1 VAIALRKIAKA
12 NRGFKGIWIP
22 ASYWLDENLTDREI
36 LFLVE
41 IDSLDIGEDGCFA
54 SNKHFSDFFGLTASR
69 CSQIIKGLK
78 DKGYVEVEY
87 EYGPNKEILKRSMR
101 VVNKLKPP
109 IKYSKGGYLENA
121 KGSNT
126 SFSNTAINKDHMSS
140 KPDSIP
146 YSKII
151 SHLNSTAEKNFK
163 VTQKWKDLIKA
174 RWNEGQRLDDFIK
187 VIDVK
192 SSQWLKDQKMNK
204 YLRPQTLFSNKFD
217 EYLNERQAHSYSNK
231 RRRETVPSHI
241 LSNKK
246 KKDDV
251 DVLLEADKIIE
262 ERRKHE

>member
-1 VAIALRKIAKA
+1 MRKIAKA

-22 ASYWLDENLTDREI
+22 AKYWLDENLTDREI

-78 DKGYVEVEY
+78 EKGYIEVLY
-87 EYGPNKEILKRSMR
+87 EYGPNQEIIKRTMR

-109 IKYSKGGYLENA
+109 IKISKGGYLENA

-126 SFSNTAINKDHMSS
+126 SFSNTTINKDHMSS

-146 YSKII
+146 YSQII
-151 SHLNSTAEKNFK
+151 KHLNSTSNKNFK

-174 RWNEGQRLDDFIK
+174 RWNEGQRFDDFIK
-187 VIDVK
+187 VIDKK
-192 SSQWLKDQKMNK
+192 SNQWLKDPKMSK

-217 EYLNERQAHSYSNK
+217 DYLNEQESHSYRHT
-231 RRRETVPSHI
+231 RRIEKVPSHI
-241 LSNKK
+241 TQTKRNSE
-246 KKDDV
+246 DF
-251 DVLLEADKIIE
+251 DVLKEADRIIE
-262 ERRKHE
+262 ERRINE

>member
-1 VAIALRKIAKA
+1 MRKIAKA

-54 SNKHFSDFFGLTASR
+54 SNKHFSDFFGLTSSR

-78 DKGYVEVEY
+78 EKGYIEVVY
-87 EYGPNKEILKRSMR
+87 EYGPNKEILKRTMR

-109 IKYSKGGYLENA
+109 IKFSKEGYLENA

-126 SFSNTAINKDHMSS
+126 SFSNTSNNKDHMSS

-151 SHLNSTAEKNFK
+151 SHLNSTAKKNFK

-174 RWNEGQRLDDFIK
+174 RWNEGQRFDDFIK
-187 VIDVK
+187 VIDIK

-217 EYLNERQAHSYSNK
+217 EYLNEQNGHSYVRN
-231 RRRETVPSHI
+231 RRIEEVPSHI
-241 LSNKK
+241 SSRTKAI
-246 KKDDV
+246 DDI

-262 ERRKHE
+262 ERRQHE

>member
-1 VAIALRKIAKA
+1 MVITLRKIAKA

-22 ASYWLDENLTDREI
+22 ANYWLDENLTDREI

-41 IDSLDIGEDGCFA
+41 IDSLDIGEAGCFA

-78 DKGYVEVEY
+78 DKGYIEVIY
-87 EYGPNKEILKRSMR
+87 EYGPNQEIIKRTMR

-109 IKYSKGGYLENA
+109 IKFSKGGYLENA

-126 SFSNTAINKDHMSS
+126 SFSNTTINKDHMSS

-151 SHLNSTAEKNFK
+151 NYLNSTAKKNFK

-174 RWNEGQRLDDFIK
+174 RWNEGQRFDDFIN
-187 VIDVK
+187 VIDIK

-217 EYLNERQAHSYSNK
+217 EYLNEQQTHSYRRK
-231 RRRETVPSHI
+231 RRTEEVPSHI
-241 LSNKK
+241 SSHKK
-246 KKDDV
+246 SDDDL
-251 DVLLEADKIIE
+251 DVLMEADRIIE